1 MKRAK
6 HHLPLR
12 PPKKRNPVAVS
23 PLLKKGGPHGKT
35 TAAKRRADKIALGK
49 SLADPDLGE

>member
-12 PPKKRNPVAVS
+12 PPRKRNPVAVS
-23 PLLKKGGPHGKT
+23 PLLKKGGAHGKT
-35 TAAKRRADKIALGK
+35 TAAKRRQDKIALSK
-49 SLADPDLGE
+49 SLADPGLSG

>member
-6 HHLPLR
+6 HHAALR

-23 PLLKKGGPHGKT
+23 PLLRKGGAHGKT
-35 TAAKRRADKIALGK
+35 TAATRRQQKIALGK
-49 SLADPDLGE
+49 ALREEDVAE

>member
-23 PLLKKGGPHGKT
+23 PLLRKGSAHGKT
-35 TAAKRRADKIALGK
+35 TAATRRQQKIALGK
-49 SLADPDLGE
+49 ALRLEDLGE